1 MHQVFG
7 KDSIAAAGA
16 GGAGRSI
23 TQICE
28 GSRCVVGAPDD
39 ISSALK
45 EQRFASELIAKQGLE
60 GLRLAKG
67 EATRRPD
74 AHQVSQ
80 A

>member
-1 MHQVFG
+1 MHQVVG
-7 KDSIAAAGA
+7 KVSIAAAGA
-16 GGAGRSI
+16 GGPGRSI

-28 GSRCVVGAPDD
+28 GSGCVVAVSDD

-60 GLRLAKG
+60 GLPFAKPQ
-67 EATRRPD
+67 TTLRPD
-74 AHQVSQ
+74 ARQMRQ